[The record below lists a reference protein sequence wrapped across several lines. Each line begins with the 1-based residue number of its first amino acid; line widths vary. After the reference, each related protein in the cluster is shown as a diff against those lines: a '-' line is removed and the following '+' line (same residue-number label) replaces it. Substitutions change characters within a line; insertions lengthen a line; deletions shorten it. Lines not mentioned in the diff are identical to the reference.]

1 MATINEFSIWEPNIY
16 ELETTDPVLGGPT
29 GISNLSR
36 QQLTNRTRKIF
47 DVLEENGIFITESNH
62 VYAGQNIDV
71 TAVFE
76 GSVADGNLVYWHEG
90 NAQYEKA
97 IADGTEKA
105 TFVGVADVT
114 NGKVI
119 AGGFL
124 ENPVVTGVP
133 AQGDILFLSNT
144 VAGQMTV
151 SSSSVAVGKWLWSSV
166 MSLNSGVGGAGAGAF
181 DHEQD
186 TYRMLLDDSW
196 FLNGTWDNLFD
207 VSLLID
213 PGHTMSHDF
222 GDNLFTFTAG
232 QFFETLDLYDPT
244 LAITVDRAFV
254 SVDIDDSG
262 STVILL
268 TANGGANWEVAINNA
283 VHNFT
288 FTGTDLRLRVTGGGT
303 GEVRSYGILYN
314 ANVNL
319 WNNIATI
326 LHSAITNDEPEKHV
340 SEDDKIGMI
349 IPVLNSNIVPT
360 NYLECNGALI
370 SQATYA
376 DLFSGFNL
384 SIGGLYGISGGSF
397 YLPDLRGRV
406 PRGWNHGTGRD
417 PDAATRFADQAG
429 GITGDNVGSMQND
442 AGKLPAHNHLEG
454 VKTTGPGFGVIDA
467 YGNIFVGG
475 PPTTGNYALAP
486 ANNAYQHYTSTVA
499 ASGNETRMKN
509 FNVMWCIRYQ

>member
-16 ELETTDPVLGGPT
+16 ELETLDPVIGGPT

-76 GSVADGNLVYWHEG
+76 GTVVDGNLVYWHEG

-124 ENPVVTGVP
+124 ENPVVTGAP

-144 VAGQMTV
+144 VAGAMTV
-151 SSSSVAVGKWLWSSV
+151 SSSAVAVGKWLWSSV

-196 FLNGTWDNLFD
+196 FLNATWDNLTD
-207 VSLLID
+207 VSLLLD
-213 PGHTMSHDF
+213 PGYTMSHDF

-232 QFFETLDLYDPT
+232 QFFETFDLYDPT

-254 SVDIDDSG
+254 SIDMDDSG
-262 STVILL
+262 SPLIEL
-268 TANGGANWEVAINNA
+268 TANGGVNWETAVNNA

-314 ANVNL
+314 ADVNL
-319 WNNIATI
+319 ANNMASI
-326 LHSAITNDEPEKHV
+326 LHSAITDDEPLKHYAESAIRHSIIV
-340 SEDDKIGMI
+340 DDEATKHR
-349 IPVLNSNIVPT
+349 
-360 NYLECNGALI
+360 LI
-370 SQATYA
+370 
-376 DLFSGFNL
+376 
-384 SIGGLYGISGGSF
+384 
-397 YLPDLRGRV
+397 
-406 PRGWNHGTGRD
+406 
-417 PDAATRFADQAG
+417 
-429 GITGDNVGSMQND
+429 ND
-442 AGKLPAHNHLEG
+442 AGTGATELWSASKINSLISLIGSAYTGLNVFPETLHNSVTYGPYGNTGTIWTVVGSFQQNDHYHQTSDPTYLIWSG
-454 VKTTGPGFGVIDA
+454 TMVATTGTPIRLNFGGTVLQ
-467 YGNIFVGG
+467 YNS
-475 PPTTGNYALAP
+475 TTGLPHFFSIKLNVSAVGLGWQTIKLERNNFFNLTLSNMRCYW
-486 ANNAYQHYTSTVA
+486 NNAATDL
-499 ASGNETRMKN
+499 
-509 FNVMWCIRYQ
+509 